1 MLKTRDVAKDC
12 YEECEP
18 GSTGFIRPD
27 FDRGE
32 TLIGFQGVLET
43 AKVLA
48 DEGKIIILDL
58 HHENQTGRKLLDS
71 IKFIRVR

>member
-1 MLKTRDVAKDC
+1 MRRLKRIHLELYNPHSDH
-12 YEECEP
+12 
-18 GSTGFIRPD
+18 
-27 FDRGE
+27 
-32 TLIGFQGVLET
+32 LNIGFQGVLET
-43 AKVLA
+43 AKVLT